1 MSVAVFGASGAT
13 GQRFIAAATRAG
25 VPLRLHYRSTPDDD
39 APRGAI
45 VVIGSLEDPPAVR
58 ETLRGTSAAVVLIGP
73 RSSSADVCCAKATR
87 AIIDA
92 MRMQRQR
99 RLLCT
104 TGATLGPLA
113 ANVSVPMRATAM
125 AWRRFTSEEE
135 ADDRAEQERIVRS
148 SRLDWTLVKPSRLT
162 DNGVGE
168 SYRANADLE
177 IGLRSTIARDT
188 LAAFL
193 LSEIIA
199 PKFVGQAVYV
209 TGTHADERRPVP
221 DGARG

>member
-1 MSVAVFGASGAT
+1 VSVAVFGASGAT
-13 GQRFIAAATRAG
+13 GGRFIAAATRAG
-25 VPLRLHYRSTPDDD
+25 IPLRLHYRSAPDDD
-39 APRGAI
+39 PPPDAI
-45 VVIGSLEDPPAVR
+45 VVIGALEDPPAVR
-58 ETLRGTSAAVVLIGP
+58 ETLRSSSAAVVLIGP
-73 RSSSADVCCAKATR
+73 RSSSGDVCCAKATR

-92 MRMQRQR
+92 MRLQRQR

-125 AWRRFTSEEE
+125 AWRRFTSEEQT
-135 ADDRAEQERIVRS
+135 DDRAEQERIVRN

-162 DNGVGE
+162 DNGTGE
-168 SYRANADLE
+168 TFRASSELG

-193 LSEIIA
+193 LAEIIE
-199 PKFVGQAVYV
+199 PRFIGQAVFV
-209 TGTHADERRPVP
+209 SGTHGE
-221 DGARG
+221 

>member
-1 MSVAVFGASGAT
+1 VSIAVFGSSGAT

-25 VPLRLHYRSTPDDD
+25 IPLRLHYRSAPDDD
-39 APRGAI
+39 APPGAI

-73 RSSSADVCCAKATR
+73 RSSSAEVCCAAATR
-87 AIIDA
+87 AIVDA

-104 TGATLGPLA
+104 TGASLGPLPG
-113 ANVSVPMRATAM
+113 NVSVPMRATAM
-125 AWRRFTSEEE
+125 AWRRLTSEEE
-135 ADDRAEQERIVRS
+135 ADDRAEQERIVRA

-162 DNGVGE
+162 DNGTGE
-168 SYRANADLE
+168 RYRAHTDLE

-193 LSEIIA
+193 LSELLA
-199 PKFVGQAVYV
+199 PTFVGQAVYV
-209 TGTHADERRPVP
+209 TGTHEDERRAIP
-221 DGARG
+221 GATRG